1 MQSYNYMTL
10 SDACMEP
17 QSADAHRALPHLC
30 DREGAGHLQP
40 PHHIAEEAALSYSR
54 AAACVSE
61 VSGFILK
68 LFTCK
73 LRPYM
78 QSVFA
83 LPSDTSLL

>member
-1 MQSYNYMTL
+1 MTL
-10 SDACMEP
+10 NDTCMEP

-40 PHHIAEEAALSYSR
+40 PHHIAGEAALSYSR

-61 VSGFILK
+61 VLGFIYK

-83 LPSDTSLL
+83 VPGDTSHL